1 MLKRIFVGIGVF
13 LMIMLVA
20 IVEILEWIIRNLDM
34 QRYNYFKGLR
44 K

>member
-1 MLKRIFVGIGVF
+1 
-13 LMIMLVA
+13 MIMLVA